1 VFRDLLVAVDASPGA
16 RRALE
21 EAVDLAVATDARLT
35 IITVVPDVSV
45 WLYRVPVDPAQL
57 AEQAEG
63 HMGAVLREAE
73 AFVPH
78 EVPVTTILARGR
90 AGPRIV
96 ERAIEGGHDL
106 VVVGSRGFGET
117 LSVILGSVSHHVLH
131 HCPVPVLIVRPP
143 ERPGA

>member
-1 VFRDLLVAVDASPGA
+1 MFRNVLVAVDASQGGS
-16 RRALE
+16 RALE
-21 EAVDLAVATDARLT
+21 EAIDLAVATGARLT

-45 WLYRVPVDPAQL
+45 WLYRVPVDPVQL
-57 AEQAEG
+57 AEQVE
-63 HMGAVLREAE
+63 HEMGKVLREAE
-73 AFVPH
+73 ERVPR

-96 ERAIEGGHDL
+96 ERAAGGGHDL

-131 HCPVPVLIVRPP
+131 HCPVPVLIVRSP
-143 ERPGA
+143 ERPEP